1 MFTTHCIAGRQN
13 SRVNTTTRLF
23 VTLLALLLAAVAS
36 ADDRGY
42 RLAAGDRISINVFG
56 EPDLSVEAKVGDN
69 GRIAYPF
76 IGEVLVGGR
85 TPAEVEQQV
94 ATALKGD
101 FLVDPKVSVAVVEYR
116 PFFING
122 QVKNPGSFPYQPGMT
137 VRKAIALAG
146 GLTERASE
154 RGITLIPEGQRD
166 RKQGRSVGLDEAV
179 GPGEIVTI
187 DESFF

>member
-1 MFTTHCIAGRQN
+1 MRLGARCIA
-13 SRVNTTTRLF
+13 
-23 VTLLALLLAAVAS
+23 LLACLTGLLSVAFA
-36 ADDRGY
+36 ADDAADSY
-42 RLAAGDRISINVFG
+42 RLAAGDRISIAVFG

-85 TPAEVEQQV
+85 SAAEVESQV
-94 ATALKGD
+94 GAALKGD

-122 QVKNPGSFPYQPGMT
+122 QVKNPGSYAFQPGMT
-137 VRKAIALAG
+137 VRKAISLAG

-154 RGITLIPEGQRD
+154 RAISLIAEGQHD
-166 RKQGRSVGLDEAV
+166 RNQGRKVGLDIAV
-179 GPGEIVTI
+179 GPGDIITV

>member
-1 MFTTHCIAGRQN
+1 MSFGARCIA
-13 SRVNTTTRLF
+13 
-23 VTLLALLLAAVAS
+23 LLVCCIGWVPFAFAADEVADS
-36 ADDRGY
+36 Y
-42 RLAAGDRISINVFG
+42 RLAAGDRISIAVFG

-85 TPAEVEQQV
+85 SAAEVESQV
-94 ATALKGD
+94 TGALKGD

-122 QVKNPGSFPYQPGMT
+122 QVKSPGSYAFQPGMT
-137 VRKAIALAG
+137 VRKAISLAG

-154 RGITLIPEGQRD
+154 RAISLIAEGQRD
-166 RKQGRSVGLDEAV
+166 RNQGRKVGLDVAV
-179 GPGEIVTI
+179 GPGDIITV

>member
-1 MFTTHCIAGRQN
+1 MKLAVRCLAMLACICCFWSGA
-13 SRVNTTTRLF
+13 
-23 VTLLALLLAAVAS
+23 LAA
-36 ADDRGY
+36 ADTADSY
-42 RLAAGDRISINVFG
+42 RLAAGDRISIAVFG

-85 TPAEVEQQV
+85 SAAEVETQV
-94 ATALKGD
+94 TAALKGD

-122 QVKNPGSFPYQPGMT
+122 QVKSPGSYAFQPGMT
-137 VRKAIALAG
+137 VRKAISLAG

-154 RGITLIPEGQRD
+154 RAISLIPEGQRD
-166 RKQGRSVGLDEAV
+166 RAQGRKVGLDASV
-179 GPGEIVTI
+179 GPGDIITV